1 MSKTNNKKEIFAHA
15 QILGFQSLEE
25 SPFIHHHALSRQKPI
40 KERFVADINI
50 ASPDFPSLIKKM
62 DDFILKYNAQ
72 FKVVNQ
78 RALNRSDTMNVYM
91 QENITSQIA
100 EEFYKIVKP
109 CLCKDNHDKLDGFE
123 IMQGST
129 PIKGIKIGPELDE
142 NKQAYLNRKRWV
154 NKTLARDIHSPA
166 LREKAENY
174 LEKLIGHSS
183 LGEKACALQ
192 LMDLMYYAMDRGSSP
207 FRYISYDGS
216 FYDKKLTIPNNEEK
230 NIERAPV
237 IKEPKQ
243 SFWKRLFTKK
253 KKKTFHWDDPIKWK
267 DVMTTSS
274 DGEKVNFGHRIN
286 ISTLTEEERN
296 QIREGLDKY
305 HIQFSERQATK
316 KGDGIE
322 VGDWTIRVSDPK
334 SIEQLRS
341 IVFQWATGI
350 GTRPISMT
358 KEDFERQQLYLRE
371 LSGRSSDKK
380 EFYSKKNEGSQEK
393 NQENLIL
400 KKKELNEKS
409 A

>member
-1 MSKTNNKKEIFAHA
+1 METLVEIAKRIGIKPNLHMNEQDWADIRVKIGQELAKIPTGLSADHPKEKYRHSNPLDLFNNLYHVRKRMERNWPVDTAENIIQIMSKTNNEKEIFAHA

-25 SPFIHHHALSRQKPI
+25 SPFIHHHALNRQKPI

-174 LEKLIGHSS
+174 LEKLIAHSS
-183 LGEKACALQ
+183 LGEKACSLQ
-192 LMDLMYYAMDRGSSP
+192 LMDLMYYAMDRGPSP
-207 FRYISYDGS
+207 FHYISYDGS
-216 FYDKKLTIPNNEEK
+216 FYDKKLIIPNNEEK
-230 NIERAPV
+230 SIERAPLN
-237 IKEPKQ
+237 KEPKQ

-253 KKKTFHWDDPIKWK
+253 KKKSFHWDDPIKWK

-274 DGEKVNFGHRIN
+274 DGKRVNFGHRIN
-286 ISTLTEEERN
+286 ISTLTEEERTAFV
-296 QIREGLDKY
+296 KA
-305 HIQFSERQATK
+305 S
-316 KGDGIE
+316 
-322 VGDWTIRVSDPK
+322 V
-334 SIEQLRS
+334 
-341 IVFQWATGI
+341 
-350 GTRPISMT
+350 
-358 KEDFERQQLYLRE
+358 
-371 LSGRSSDKK
+371 
-380 EFYSKKNEGSQEK
+380 
-393 NQENLIL
+393 
-400 KKKELNEKS
+400 
-409 A
+409 